1 MCYNRGHKIMK
12 HFKILMSFDS
22 PQLKWYIKSSTKNI
36 AYELPLECPNDL
48 RLRIL
53 GNQEI
58 MEKFQKWVEAEL
70 STQSTFQWSKI
81 TQKQISNKFLILS
94 SFA

>member
-1 MCYNRGHKIMK
+1 
-12 HFKILMSFDS
+12 MSFDS

-58 MEKFQKWVEAEL
+58 MEKFQKWGEAEL

-81 TQKQISNKFLILS
+81 TQKQISNEFLILS